1 MTGSRNI
8 YIIIIIDA
16 YFILTFTSSYNMIVR
31 VQVTKNGIV
40 LHGWSIFSVAEQEDL
55 QHIFSKIKS
64 GMKTDII

>member
-1 MTGSRNI
+1 
-8 YIIIIIDA
+8 
-16 YFILTFTSSYNMIVR
+16 MIVR

-64 GMKTDII
+64 GMKIDII